1 MFWQG
6 FLHATWSL
14 CYHSSLIGIKW
25 DLQESDIKT
34 QTTAKPEPIP
44 AAEYKLQQNC
54 TKVSALHRN
63 CSALRIT
70 SIMKPASLWGF
81 VMLWVPLAA
90 ANLGCSPDGSAVPSM
105 TSFADRNLM
114 PGTTDST
121 AQIWQEW
128 GNGCQT
134 PRGINWQAGGL
145 VLWLN
150 KSWFVEMKH
159 GAKAQSLGL
168 CQLLAFRA
176 AHRSGEAAFRTGP
189 WRGDMGKI
197 FRLLVD
203 LGESQKPASG
213 CSKGLLLPRK
223 GELGAKCGGKAGRGS
238 GLSSREPGCR
248 VAREDLDWTPR
259 QRPGPEDSPA
269 IAQLGNQAAVRPS
282 QWVWVQAKMTAGG
295 MSPGI
300 AAIQVGPVGNSW
312 KAAPEGEERQTLAFC
327 RLHPSPYQQRSRPW
341 AQPAKLLSLAAEMPR
356 GGGMLS
362 KAMTLTCSSS
372 SGDWWKG

>member
-1 MFWQG
+1 
-6 FLHATWSL
+6 
-14 CYHSSLIGIKW
+14 
-25 DLQESDIKT
+25 
-34 QTTAKPEPIP
+34 
-44 AAEYKLQQNC
+44 
-54 TKVSALHRN
+54 
-63 CSALRIT
+63 
-70 SIMKPASLWGF
+70 
-81 VMLWVPLAA
+81 MLWVPLAA
-90 ANLGCSPDGSAVPSM
+90 ANLGCSSNGSAVPSM
-105 TSFADRNLM
+105 ASFPDRNLM
-114 PGTTDST
+114 PTTTDST

-134 PRGINWQAGGL
+134 PRGINWQAGGS

-189 WRGDMGKI
+189 WRGDMGKV
-197 FRLLVD
+197 FWLLVD

-223 GELGAKCGGKAGRGS
+223 GELGPECGGKAGRGS

-282 QWVWVQAKMTAGG
+282 QWVWVQAKMTPEVWAQAQLLSRWDRWETAGKQL
-295 MSPGI
+295 PR
-300 AAIQVGPVGNSW
+300 
-312 KAAPEGEERQTLAFC
+312 ER
-327 RLHPSPYQQRSRPW
+327 RGRPW
-341 AQPAKLLSLAAEMPR
+341 PFAVCTPALISKGADLGLSQLN
-356 GGGMLS
+356 
-362 KAMTLTCSSS
+362 SSA
-372 SGDWWKG
+372 